1 MKHLRF
7 TYWKD
12 GEYYIGFLNDFPDYE
27 SQGKTFEELKE
38 NLKSLYEDIENKD
51 IPYIRHVDELVIT

>member
-27 SQGKTFEELKE
+27 SQGKTLEELKG
-38 NLKSLYEDIENKD
+38 NLKSLYEDIENID
-51 IPYIRHVDELVIT
+51 IPYIRHVDELVIK